1 MIRPY
6 ILYFKT
12 ILKTNALVSIPLTIL
27 FALPSLSGSTLHSLF
42 YLGISSYIVWLMT
55 GGFLLSLLYF
65 HFSRKNEYYFY
76 YNLGISK
83 MKLILLTYSL
93 HLIFIAPLLYI
104 LQYV

>member
-76 YNLGISK
+76 YNLGLTK
-83 MKLILLTYSL
+83 VKLIMIAYLFHLVIITPFLL
-93 HLIFIAPLLYI
+93 I
-104 LQYV
+104 LFYV